1 MKTNVIVAI
10 VAALFASGCQSKA
23 PMYSASGEK
32 LVMVQKNVELHR
44 KSPNIWPA
52 KGWVAATEEELI
64 FVPQPQYW
72 PVPVYVHGRD
82 STFVRLNEI
91 DRFEKKNRLLILPM
105 GLDVI
110 TKDGTR
116 YPFVTAR
123 REKLINELTQLTS
136 Q

>member
-1 MKTNVIVAI
+1 MKTTFALVML
-10 VAALFASGCQSKA
+10 AALFTFGCQHKT

-52 KGWVAATEEELI
+52 RGWVAATEDELI

-82 STFVRLNEI
+82 STFVRLKEI

-105 GLDVI
+105 GLDVV

-123 REKLINELTQLTS
+123 REKLINQLTQLTS